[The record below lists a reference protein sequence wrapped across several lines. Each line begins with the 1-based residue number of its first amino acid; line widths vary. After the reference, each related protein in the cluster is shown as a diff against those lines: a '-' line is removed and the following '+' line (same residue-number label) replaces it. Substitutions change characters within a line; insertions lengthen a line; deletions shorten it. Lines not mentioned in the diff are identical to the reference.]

1 MRHLEIGGDYYCY
14 GLGFAPDGRHI
25 AMTSPFMGAYLAP
38 LGGGPA
44 RRILDFSGQR
54 LAPMPVAFDRAGRT
68 VAVAP
73 MYAAAPRDL
82 LLHVLDLESGERRT
96 FPMRPE
102 GAGDGYASSA
112 YSLEF
117 LDDGRLLMGGPGGLR
132 LWDVASGA
140 AERWLW
146 GETRFAVADTDHAGR
161 TIVVLVGEL
170 SPNRL
175 RLLDPELLVLGLDGR
190 VVRRIA
196 SHGNALTATL
206 AVDAAGRIL
215 VTGDASGI
223 VRVGLVSG
231 EEPHMLLGHAG
242 PVNRV
247 AISPDGRWVAS
258 ASGTEIRLWPT
269 PDLSRPPF
277 HTLPHAE
284 LMARLRALT
293 NLEVIE
299 DEVAPTGYKLEIGPF
314 PGWKDVPTW

>member
-1 MRHLEIGGDYYCY
+1 
-14 GLGFAPDGRHI
+14 
-25 AMTSPFMGAYLAP
+25 
-38 LGGGPA
+38 
-44 RRILDFSGQR
+44 
-54 LAPMPVAFDRAGRT
+54 MPVAFDRAGRT

-82 LLHVLDLESGERRT
+82 LLHVLDLESGLRRT

-112 YSLEF
+112 YALEF

-132 LWDVASGA
+132 LWDLASGT

-146 GETRFAVADTDHAGR
+146 GDRRFALADTDRAR
-161 TIVVLVGEL
+161 TTIVALVGEL
-170 SPNRL
+170 SANRL

-223 VRVGLVSG
+223 VRVGPLSG
-231 EEPHMLLGHAG
+231 AEPHLLLGHTG

-269 PDLSRPPF
+269 PDLSKPPF
-277 HTLPHAE
+277 HTLPHE
-284 LMARLRALT
+284 DLMARLRALT
-293 NLEVIE
+293 NLEVVE
-299 DEVAPTGYKLEIGPF
+299 DKVAPTGYKLEIGPF

>member
-1 MRHLEIGGDYYCY
+1 
-14 GLGFAPDGRHI
+14 
-25 AMTSPFMGAYLAP
+25 
-38 LGGGPA
+38 
-44 RRILDFSGQR
+44 
-54 LAPMPVAFDRAGRT
+54 
-68 VAVAP
+68 

-82 LLHVLDLESGERRT
+82 LLHVLDLESGVRRT

-112 YSLEF
+112 YSLKF

-132 LWDVASGA
+132 LWDLASGT
-140 AERWLW
+140 AERWQW
-146 GETRFAVADTDHAGR
+146 GEGRFAVADTDRTGS
-161 TIVVLVGEL
+161 TIVALVGEL
-170 SPNRL
+170 SANRL

-190 VVRRIA
+190 VVRRIT

-223 VRVGLVSG
+223 VRVGPLSG
-231 EEPHMLLGHAG
+231 EEPHLLLGHAG

-269 PDLSRPPF
+269 PDLSKPPL
-277 HTLPHAE
+277 HTLPYGE
-284 LMARLRALT
+284 LMAKLRALT
-293 NLEVIE
+293 NLQVVE
-299 DEVAPTGYKLEIGPF
+299 DPVAPTGYKLEIGPF